1 MFTPYWASSI
11 GEEQE
16 PVARLLHLVFEVLEN
31 RGPRHRD
38 RGLEP
43 PRSLLEISLGPS
55 SSSRYRRFEVWEFG
69 IRGNKISWYNIQQ
82 TEEDEAKKTKNL
94 KWVVTMSLAACK
106 QLASMRLAQDKQ
118 SQQVLRAA
126 THGVIAS
133 QQCLVFHSVICLQGT
148 DMYAILLHSE
158 MWPWQPS
165 LIISCFRNTLNVVNY
180 CSTSLF
186 FS

>member
-1 MFTPYWASSI
+1 
-11 GEEQE
+11 
-16 PVARLLHLVFEVLEN
+16 
-31 RGPRHRD
+31 
-38 RGLEP
+38 
-43 PRSLLEISLGPS
+43 
-55 SSSRYRRFEVWEFG
+55 
-69 IRGNKISWYNIQQ
+69 
-82 TEEDEAKKTKNL
+82 
-94 KWVVTMSLAACK
+94 MSLAACK